1 MKDKNIILFLDVDG
15 VLNNFISIHEEPF
28 DQFNLT
34 NLKLLCDKISP
45 KIVLSSDWRRRPQDI
60 ARVRSELLFHN
71 LEIFDS
77 TPLGLSRRDEIA
89 EWLEKNEW
97 DFALILDDMP
107 ASECDPLMTNVLFYQ
122 TDFILGFTEEDADKC
137 LRSVESMISFGRE
150 V

>member
-15 VLNNFISIHEEPF
+15 VLNNSLHEDIFNP
-28 DQFNLT
+28 FNLT
-34 NLKLLCDKISP
+34 NFKSLCDILSP
-45 KIVLSSDWRRRPQDI
+45 KIVLSSDWRRRPQDM

-71 LEIFDS
+71 LDLFDS

-97 DFALILDDMP
+97 THALILDDMP

-122 TDFILGFTEEDADKC
+122 TDFLLGFTEEDLEKC
-137 LRSVESMISFGRE
+137 LCFAKSMISFGNE
-150 V
+150 K